1 MNLLQTLKY
10 RYFVMYPLNVVSI
23 LFSSLLLC
31 AVPKLRSFPAL
42 AVLCL
47 IIVCGSLTLNFATKQ
62 KRLNDYLISVSYP
75 FNHYFYLFQSVR
87 KGRSIGRLTPSQI
100 KESYLSQMRQALD
113 QLPPG
118 QYKTVTQP
126 MFTRAIQK
134 SPKIT
139 ILHKEKAYQKK
150 IGPLMRRIYAP
161 CVCSKLGH
169 KKQFY
174 FIDFQIK

>member
-1 MNLLQTLKY
+1 
-10 RYFVMYPLNVVSI
+10 MYPLNVVSI
-23 LFSSLLLC
+23 LVGPSLLC
-31 AVPKLRSFPAL
+31 ATVKLRSFPAL
-42 AVLCL
+42 AGLCL
-47 IIVCGSLTLNFATKQ
+47 ITVCGFLTLNFATRQ
-62 KRLNDYLISVSYP
+62 KRLNDYIISVSYP
-75 FNHYFYLFQSVR
+75 FNHCFYLFQSVR
-87 KGRSIGRLTPSQI
+87 KGVNTGRLTHSQI
-100 KESYLSQMRQALD
+100 EEAYLSQMQQVLD

-126 MFTRAIQK
+126 MFTRAILK
-134 SPKIT
+134 CPKIT
-139 ILHKEKAYQKK
+139 ILHRKKAYRKN